1 MANKNQ
7 NCSFCGKPKEETKRL
22 ITGPDG
28 VCICDE
34 CVEWN
39 EYYLGEYETKEEAE
53 RELGII
59 ITDDEW
65 LDNKDDSI
73 TRGGFP
79 DWYFEI

>member
-1 MANKNQ
+1 MEVY
-7 NCSFCGKPKEETKRL
+7 SEESGCCFQEHYICDK
-22 ITGPDG
+22 GD
-28 VCICDE
+28 VICDE

-65 LDNKDDSI
+65 LDNKDDYI